1 MEIIQSAAVFVIHG
15 AIIFA
20 GLAAQIPLFVGLGSF
35 FSLAFKRGDS
45 RD

>member
-20 GLAAQIPLFVGLGSF
+20 GLAAQIPALVGLGTF
-35 FSLAFKRGDS
+35 FSFVSKRGDS
-45 RD
+45 S